1 MQKNLTRQSPPLF
14 PELSFIFR
22 TVIVMKNLLR
32 KALSLATLL
41 AVDDEKRFLKILSMV
56 LTEEDYEVHTAE
68 DGVRALEL
76 FDQVSPNVVLT
87 DLKMPGMSGEQILR
101 EIKGRSPN
109 TAVIVLTAFG
119 TVAGA
124 VDAMRQGAFHYLLK
138 PCNMDELKIVVRNAL
153 EIQQMAL
160 ENQYLRGELQARQA
174 FENIVG
180 QSRAMQQVF
189 QLIGRVADSDST
201 VLITGESGTGKELVA
216 RAIHHRSARAQK
228 PFVPINCVAIPE
240 ELLESELFGHV
251 KGAFTGASQNRQG
264 RFELANL
271 GTIFLDEIGDMS
283 PRLQGKLLRVLQ
295 EKMIEPVGSSRC
307 KKVDVRIVAATNADL
322 AARVRQGAFR
332 EDLFYRL
339 NVVPIQLPTLRERKE
354 DIPLLVEHFL
364 KKHKRGEA
372 GVPLSAEAM
381 RILTQYAWP
390 GNVRELENAIE
401 RVVVLGSD
409 EAIFSMGLTAREPAA
424 QRTAT
429 PELFSVLPPLDKGL
443 TYKQAKRRLLESFER
458 EFFVQ
463 ALERAGG
470 NISEA
475 ARLAGMHRKN
485 FYQKLESLDLNSKP
499 PQS

>member
-1 MQKNLTRQSPPLF
+1 
-14 PELSFIFR
+14 
-22 TVIVMKNLLR
+22 V
-32 KALSLATLL
+32 ATLL
-41 AVDDEKRFLKILSMV
+41 VVDDEKKFLKILSMV

-68 DGVRALEL
+68 DGLRALEL

-87 DLKMPGMSGEQILR
+87 DLKMPGMGGEQLLR
-101 EIKGRSPN
+101 EIKGRRPN
-109 TAVIVLTAFG
+109 TAVIILTAFG

-189 QLIGRVADSDST
+189 QLIGRVADSGST

-216 RAIHHRSARAQK
+216 RAIHRRSARAQK

-251 KGAFTGASQNRQG
+251 KGAFTGASQTRQG

-295 EKMIEPVGSSRC
+295 EKVIEPVGSNRC
-307 KKVDVRIVAATNADL
+307 RKVDVRIVAATNADL
-322 AARVRQGAFR
+322 AARVREGKFR

-339 NVVPIQLPTLRERKE
+339 NVVPIELPPLRERKE

-364 KKHKRGEA
+364 QKHKRGEA
-372 GVPLSAEAM
+372 GVSLSMEAM
-381 RILTQYAWP
+381 KVLTQYHWP

-409 EAIFSMGLTAREPAA
+409 EAIFSMGLTAREPAVR
-424 QRTAT
+424 QTQSPGQPT
-429 PELFSVLPPLDKGL
+429 GFLLQQDQSL

-463 ALERAGG
+463 VLERAGG
-470 NISEA
+470 NVSEA

-485 FYQKLESLDLNSKP
+485 FYQKLESLDLNPKGL
-499 PQS
+499 QS